1 MKTKL
6 QLLKDI
12 AEFLNEETNKDRM
25 LQGALEMLIDNS
37 EFATGWVFFINNDGV
52 HELGAHYNLP
62 NGLTNDDNSH
72 LVDGK
77 CWCVNQYN
85 RNNLEKATNIFVCS
99 RLEKAARAYLDE
111 NNGITHHA
119 TVPLMSGGE
128 SYGLLNVATPYIE
141 EFSQEEL
148 DLLESVAFQIG
159 STLKRIELNRRE
171 QENILVQERQ
181 RLARDLHDSVNQ
193 MLFSINIMSNGLKRL
208 DDIDK
213 IKTTLS
219 SIEGTSKYAMREM
232 KALIWQLKPI
242 GLENGMIQ
250 AIEHYANL
258 LGVDVDIEINGFYDL
273 DDKSETQIF
282 RVIQESLNNIKKH
295 SGVTEAK
302 ITMLNHDA
310 DFFLSVHDDGRG
322 FVIDKD
328 HPYNH
333 GIKNMKERVTQIGG
347 MFNIKSDLGKGTTIT
362 VKIKKKRESIHE

>member
-12 AEFLNEETNKDRM
+12 AEFLNEETNKNRM
-25 LQGALEMLIDNS
+25 LQGALKLLIDNS
-37 EFATGWVFFINNDGV
+37 EFETGWIFFINNEGQ
-52 HELGAHYNLP
+52 HKLGAHYHLP
-62 NGLTNDDNSH
+62 KGLMNEDFKH
-72 LVDGK
+72 MIEGK

-85 RNNLEKATNIFVCS
+85 RGNLDKATNIFVCS
-99 RLEKAARAYLDE
+99 RLERAARAYENE

-128 SYGLLNVATPYIE
+128 SYGLLNVATPYVE
-141 EFSQEEL
+141 EFSQEAL

-159 STLKRIELNRRE
+159 STLKRIDLNLRE

-208 DDIDK
+208 EDIDK
-213 IKTTLS
+213 IKATLS
-219 SIEGTSKYAMREM
+219 SIEDTSKYAMREM

-242 GLENGMIQ
+242 GLENGMVQ
-250 AIEHYANL
+250 AIEHYAELLNL
-258 LGVDVDIEINGFYDL
+258 KVTINIAGFYDL
-273 DDKSETQIF
+273 DDKSESEIF

-295 SGVTEAK
+295 SKVNEAIIHFENRGNELYLTIRDK
-302 ITMLNHDA
+302 
-310 DFFLSVHDDGRG
+310 GQG
-322 FVIDKD
+322 FVIDAK

-333 GIKNMKERVTQIGG
+333 GIKNMNERVEQIGG
-347 MFNIKSDLGKGTTIT
+347 VFNIQSTINEGTEIT
-362 VKIKKKRESIHE
+362 VILKKKREIIHE

>member
-12 AEFLNEETNKDRM
+12 AEFLNEETDKDRM
-25 LQGALEMLIDNS
+25 LQGALKMLIDNS
-37 EFATGWVFFINNDGV
+37 EFATGWVFFINGHGE
-52 HELGAHYNLP
+52 HELGAHYKLP
-62 NGLTNDDNSH
+62 KSLTNEDFSH
-72 LVDGK
+72 LTYGK

-99 RLEKAARAYLDE
+99 RLEKAARAYVDE

-128 SYGLLNVATPYIE
+128 SYGLLNVATPYVK

-148 DLLESVAFQIG
+148 NLLESVAFQIG
-159 STLKRIELNRRE
+159 STLKRIDLNRRE
-171 QENILVQERQ
+171 RENILVQERQ

-208 DDIDK
+208 DDMNK
-213 IKTTLS
+213 IKTTIS
-219 SIEGTSKYAMREM
+219 SIEDTSKYAMREM

-250 AIEHYANL
+250 AIEHYAKL

-273 DDKSETQIF
+273 DDKSEAQIF

-295 SGVTEAK
+295 SGVTKAVIK
-302 ITMLNHDA
+302 ILNHDTEFYLTVE
-310 DFFLSVHDDGRG
+310 DKGKG
-322 FVIDKD
+322 FRIDTK
-328 HPYNH
+328 HPYSH
-333 GIKNMKERVTQIGG
+333 GIKNMNERVTQIGG
-347 MFNIKSDLGKGTTIT
+347 VFKIESELNKGTAIT
-362 VKIKKKRESIHE
+362 VRLKKKKGSIYE